1 MQVPVYFT
9 SSASGM
15 VRQFA
20 TRLGRPVFDLAERQ
34 IRQSVPAGPW
44 VLLTPSYK
52 TGNPSNDT
60 LPEPVRRFLREPM
73 TRRRLVGVMGSGNR
87 NFGAHYQAAARQIA
101 RASGRP
107 ILLEFEL
114 QGTPWDV
121 EAARDILAELDER
134 YTRLADGPA
143 VEG

>member
-1 MQVPVYFT
+1 MTQVPVYYY
-9 SSASGM
+9 SSTSGM

-20 TRLGRPVFDLAERQ
+20 EQLDRPVFDLGDRAVRT
-34 IRQSVPAGPW
+34 SVPPGPW

-52 TGNPSNDT
+52 TGNASNDT
-60 LPEPVRRFLREPM
+60 VPEPVRRFLEDPT

-87 NFGAHYQAAARQIA
+87 NFAAHYQAAARQVA

-107 ILLEFEL
+107 MLLEFEL

-121 EAARDILAELDER
+121 AEAKELLARLDAGVA
-134 YTRLADGPA
+134 ADRP
-143 VEG
+143 V